1 MEQQLRKDATPQ
13 NVRFNQA
20 DLIIFSAFY
29 FKWHVTYFRPQ
40 SDLTVINCNLCRF
53 LFNALTCLIKKKRT
67 QQKQTN
73 RTISDVKKP
82 QTHHVS
88 IESLYYSPKLLH
100 FQYSAR
106 LNIS

>member
-1 MEQQLRKDATPQ
+1 MEQQQLRKDATPQ

-53 LFNALTCLIKKKRT
+53 LFNALTGLIKKNTTKT
-67 QQKQTN
+67 NQQDN
-73 RTISDVKKP
+73 
-82 QTHHVS
+82 
-88 IESLYYSPKLLH
+88 L
-100 FQYSAR
+100 
-106 LNIS
+106 

>member
-1 MEQQLRKDATPQ
+1 MEQQQLRKDATPQ

-53 LFNALTCLIKKKRT
+53 LFNALTGLIKKKKEHNKNKPT
-67 QQKQTN
+67 GQSLMLKNPKPIMYQLSLCIIPPN
-73 RTISDVKKP
+73 YCISNTAP
-82 QTHHVS
+82 G
-88 IESLYYSPKLLH
+88 
-100 FQYSAR
+100 
-106 LNIS
+106 